1 MVARRPSAKARE
13 NYRMANAFKYGVSV
27 YSYVD
32 DYGSVMTL
40 EDAFDHIADTG
51 ATGIEIL
58 GEGQIEGYPEPS
70 TAWLD
75 TWFGLLDKY
84 KLEPTNMCSWVDMR
98 LTLQHNLTVEEGAAE
113 LERDLRLAHRLGF
126 KFLRP
131 KFGVLSH
138 DLIPEPNW
146 EHYTERNLDLAHKLG
161 IVICP
166 EIHAPTPIKHQVV
179 DGYINFIERTGTKN
193 FGLMLDTGVFQNRPL
208 VHWGSHQIND
218 EARKH
223 MEFLN
228 GIAVPPTDF
237 LDIAQYVVFI
247 QAKFHDINE
256 HLEDQNIPWE
266 PVIAVL
272 KQAGYSGYLSS
283 EYEGLR
289 APWRA
294 IDQVRRQH
302 VLLRKLERDYDE
314 GRLA

>member
-1 MVARRPSAKARE
+1 
-13 NYRMANAFKYGVSV
+13 MASAFKYGVST

-32 DYGSVMTL
+32 DYGSIMTL
-40 EDAFDHIADTG
+40 EDAFDHISDTG

-70 TAWLD
+70 SAWLD
-75 TWFGLLDKY
+75 NWFSLLNRY
-84 KLEPTNMCSWVDMR
+84 NLEPTNMCSWVDMR
-98 LTLQHNLTVEEGAAE
+98 LTLSHNLTVEEGTAE
-113 LERDLRLAHRLGF
+113 LERDLRLAHKLGF

-131 KFGVLSH
+131 KFGVTSF
-138 DLIPEPNW
+138 DLIPETNW
-146 EHYTERNLDLAHKLG
+146 EAYVERNLDLAHKLD
-161 IVICP
+161 VIMCP

-193 FGLMLDTGVFQNRPL
+193 FGLMVDTGIFQDRPL
-208 VHWGSHQIND
+208 THWGSHQINE

-228 GIAVPPTDF
+228 GIAVNPEEF
-237 LDIAQYVVFI
+237 LDIAKYVVFI
-247 QAKFHDINE
+247 QAKFHDIDDNL
-256 HLEDQNIPWE
+256 HDLNIPWK
-266 PVIAVL
+266 PVISAI
-272 KQAGYSGYLSS
+272 KRSGYSGYLSS

-302 VLLRKLERDYDE
+302 VLLRQLEREYDE
-314 GRLA
+314 GKFA

>member
-1 MVARRPSAKARE
+1 MPGS
-13 NYRMANAFKYGVSV
+13 FKYGVST

-40 EDAFDHIADTG
+40 ADAFDHIADTG

-58 GEGQIEGYPEPS
+58 GEAQVEGYPEPG

-75 TWFGLLDKY
+75 EWFRLLDTY
-84 KLEPTNMCSWVDMR
+84 KLEPTNICSWVDMR
-98 LTLQHNLTVEEGAAE
+98 LTLSHSLTVEEGAAE
-113 LERDLRLAHRLGF
+113 LERDLHLAHRLGF

-146 EHYTERNLDLAHKLG
+146 EAYVERNLDLAHKYD

-166 EIHAPTPIKHQVV
+166 EIHAPTPIKHSVV

-193 FGLMLDTGVFQNRPL
+193 FGLMVDTGIFQDRPL
-208 VHWGSHQIND
+208 KHWGSHQIT
-218 EARKH
+218 EEMRKH
-223 MEFLN
+223 MTFLN
-228 GIAVPPTDF
+228 GIRVNPDEF

-247 QAKFHDINE
+247 QAKFHDIDDA
-256 HLEDQNIPWE
+256 LEDQNIPWR
-266 PVIAVL
+266 PVISAI
-272 KQAGYSGYLSS
+272 KRSDFSGYLSS

-289 APWRA
+289 SPWRA

-302 VLLRKLERDYDE
+302 VLLRQLEREFDE
-314 GRLA
+314 GKLS

>member
-1 MVARRPSAKARE
+1 
-13 NYRMANAFKYGVSV
+13 MAGSFKYGVST

-70 TAWLD
+70 SEFLD
-75 TWFGLLDKY
+75 RWFGLVDRY

-98 LTLQHNLTVEEGAAE
+98 ITLQRNLTVEEGAAE

-131 KFGVLSH
+131 KFGVTSF
-138 DLIPEPNW
+138 DLIPDTQW
-146 EHYTERNLDLAHKLG
+146 EAYTERNLDLAEKLG
-161 IVICP
+161 VIICP
-166 EIHAPTPIKHQVV
+166 EIHAPTPIKHVVV

-193 FGLMLDTGVFQNRPL
+193 FGLMVDTGIFQNVPL
-208 VHWGSHQIND
+208 THWGSHQIND

-228 GIAVPPTDF
+228 GIAVPPEQF
-237 LDIAQYVVFI
+237 LDIAKYVVFI
-247 QAKFHDINE
+247 QAKFHDIDEN
-256 HLEDQNIPWE
+256 LEDQNIPWR
-266 PVIAVL
+266 PVISAL
-272 KQAGYSGYLSS
+272 KRAGYDGWLSS
-283 EYEGLR
+283 EYEGWR
-289 APWRA
+289 APWRS

-302 VLLRKLERDYDE
+302 ALLRKLEAEYD
-314 GRLA
+314 ANPW

>member
-1 MVARRPSAKARE
+1 MQEQNMPGS
-13 NYRMANAFKYGVSV
+13 FKYGVST

-58 GEGQIEGYPEPS
+58 GEGQIEGYPNPS
-70 TAWLD
+70 SQFLD
-75 TWFGLLDKY
+75 RWFSLLVKY

-98 LTLQHNLTVEEGAAE
+98 ITLQRNLTVEEGAAE
-113 LERDLRLAHRLGF
+113 LERDLRLAHQLGF

-138 DLIPEPNW
+138 DLIPEPQW
-146 EHYTERNLDLAHKLG
+146 EAYTERNLDLAHKLG
-161 IVICP
+161 VVICP
-166 EIHAPTPIKHQVV
+166 EIHAPTPIKHEVV

-193 FGLMLDTGVFQNRPL
+193 FGLMIDTGIFQDRPL
-208 VHWGSHQIND
+208 THWGSHQINE

-228 GIAVPPTDF
+228 GIKVPPEHF
-237 LDIAQYVVFI
+237 LDIAKYVVFI
-247 QAKFHDINE
+247 QAKFHDIDEN
-256 HLEDQNIPWE
+256 LEDQNIPWK
-266 PVIAVL
+266 PVISAI
-272 KQAGYSGYLSS
+272 KRAGYSGYLSS
-283 EYEGLR
+283 EYEGWR
-289 APWRA
+289 APWRS

-302 VLLRKLERDYDE
+302 VLLRKLEREFDE
-314 GRLA
+314 RKFA